1 MQDILL
7 EQQFYSKKF
16 YFSYSGLN
24 KLLFSPTV
32 FYKHYILN
40 QQEDRTDAHL
50 IEGKLLHCLLLD
62 EVNFD
67 NQFVIMPGAV
77 PSGPTKIILDT
88 VYRNAVAA
96 NADLDLVKLHDPI
109 LQSMVDA
116 NFHQRLK
123 TDQQRLDKII
133 TDDNIS
139 YFQFLSAKK
148 NRDIIDQETLDKV
161 KGYIEVITS
170 NLEIMNTLKG
180 GLLDLTTSSEYKSEV
195 KYEADLQGYP
205 FGIKGI
211 IDRVVDHVDH
221 IHIIDLKTTNKTL
234 SEFKETIEY
243 YNYWLQ
249 AAMYKK
255 LVSCYD
261 KRPII
266 FSFVVIDKYQQVYE
280 FEVSVDTM
288 NDWSRRLEEKLK
300 VAQYHYDNRNYQLP
314 YEFATSKIIL

>member
-1 MQDILL
+1 MHNILL
-7 EQQFYSKKF
+7 EEEFYSKKF

-32 FYKHYILN
+32 FYRHYILN
-40 QQEDRTDAHL
+40 QWEDKTDAHL

-62 EVNFD
+62 EQSFED
-67 NQFVIMPGAV
+67 QFVVMPGIV
-77 PSGPTKIILDT
+77 PSGPTKIVLDT
-88 VYRNAVAA
+88 VYRKAIELNI
-96 NADLDLVKLHDPI
+96 DLDLSKLNDHV
-109 LQSMVDA
+109 LQAMTDV

-148 NRDIIDQETLDKV
+148 NRDIIDQETLTKIKEYV
-161 KGYIEVITS
+161 EVVTS
-170 NLEIMNTLKG
+170 NVNVMNVLQGPNT
-180 GLLDLTTSSEYKSEV
+180 YQSEV
-195 KYEADLQGYP
+195 KLAVDLANYK

-211 IDRVVDHVDH
+211 VDRIVEHDDY

-234 SEFKETIEY
+234 SDFKETVEY

-255 LVSCYD
+255 LVSMNEA
-261 KRPII
+261 RPIK
-266 FSFVVIDKYQQVYE
+266 FSFLVIDKYQQLYE
-280 FEVSVDTM
+280 FEVSHDTM
-288 NDWSRRLEEKLK
+288 QIWTEKMEEMFSI
-300 VAQYHYDNRNYQLP
+300 AQYHYETRQYDLP
-314 YEFATSKIIL
+314 FLFKTAKVFL